1 MVGQGLAD
9 RLTIFTMQKTSW
21 TEQKE
26 QKKRQRRHMALAS
39 FGLLALAL
47 LFAYMFVWQRVYTL
61 QLADEHS
68 QRKLRVGLLKERIQS
83 LQNEVE
89 FLSSI
94 ENIESIA
101 RNQLAM
107 LPLREAQFA
116 SVIVPHVATAPA
128 DSAKLLATSVPVKK
142 EKAAAVKPKSNTKKS
157 TSKSAAKSSTGSK
170 KSKPAAKKP
179 TTKKKGSG
187 KTGK

>member
-1 MVGQGLAD
+1 
-9 RLTIFTMQKTSW
+9 MQKTSW

-26 QKKRQRRHMALAS
+26 QKKKQRRHFVLGS
-39 FGLLALAL
+39 LGLLALAL
-47 LFAYMFVWQRVYTL
+47 IFAYMFVWQRVYTL

-68 QRKLRVGLLKERIQS
+68 QRKLRVGLLKEKIQS

-89 FLSSI
+89 YLSSI

-116 SVIVPHVATAPA
+116 KAVVHQAVAPQPESPKPAVTSAP
-128 DSAKLLATSVPVKK
+128 
-142 EKAAAVKPKSNTKKS
+142 TKKVNN
-157 TSKSAAKSSTGSK
+157 TAINSKSVSKKSASKSSTTVK
-170 KSKPAAKKP
+170 KTKPVVKKP
-179 TTKKKGSG
+179 TTKKKGTG
-187 KTGK
+187 KTGR

>member
-9 RLTIFTMQKTSW
+9 RLTRFTMQKTSW

-26 QKKRQRRHMALAS
+26 QKKRQRRHFVLAT

-89 FLSSI
+89 YLSSI

-107 LPLREAQFA
+107 LPLREAQFVSA
-116 SVIVPHVATAPA
+116 IVPHVATAHT
-128 DSAKLLATSVPVKK
+128 DSAKLLATSVPAKRDN
-142 EKAAAVKPKSNTKKS
+142 AAAVKSNSNTKKS
-157 TSKSAAKSSTGSK
+157 ITQSTTGSN
-170 KSKPAAKKP
+170 KSKPAVKKP
-179 TTKKKGSG
+179 TTKKKGTG

>member
-1 MVGQGLAD
+1 
-9 RLTIFTMQKTSW
+9 MQKTSW

-26 QKKRQRRHMALAS
+26 QKKRQRRTFVLGS
-39 FGLLALAL
+39 CGLLALAL
-47 LFAYMFVWQRVYTL
+47 IFAYMFVWQRVYTL

-68 QRKLRVGLLKERIQS
+68 QRKLRVGLLRERIQS

-89 FLSSI
+89 YLSSI

-116 SVIVPHVATAPA
+116 KAVVHQPA
-128 DSAKLLATSVPVKK
+128 ALQQDTV
-142 EKAAAVKPKSNTKKS
+142 KAAVTAAPTKKAEP
-157 TSKSAAKSSTGSK
+157 TVAKSKSTTQKSVSKSSTAAK
-170 KSKPAAKKP
+170 KSKPVAKKP
-179 TTKKKGSG
+179 STKKKGSG
-187 KTGK
+187 KTGR

>member
-9 RLTIFTMQKTSW
+9 RLTHLIMQKTSW

-26 QKKRQRRHMALAS
+26 QKKRQRRTFVLGS

-47 LFAYMFVWQRVYTL
+47 IFAYMFVWQRVYTL

-89 FLSSI
+89 YLSSI

-116 SVIVPHVATAPA
+116 KAVVHQPKAPQQDTAKAAVVAAPA
-128 DSAKLLATSVPVKK
+128 KK
-142 EKAAAVKPKSNTKKS
+142 ENQTAVKSKS
-157 TSKSAAKSSTGSK
+157 TSKKSVSKSSTTAK
-170 KSKPAAKKP
+170 KSKPVAKKP
-179 TTKKKGSG
+179 TTKKKGTG
-187 KTGK
+187 KTGR

>member
-1 MVGQGLAD
+1 MVGHGMAD
-9 RLTIFTMQKTSW
+9 RLTQVIMQKTSW

-26 QKKRQRRHMALAS
+26 QKKRQRRTFVLSS

-47 LFAYMFVWQRVYTL
+47 IFAYMFVWQRVYTL

-89 FLSSI
+89 YLSSI

-116 SVIVPHVATAPA
+116 KAVVHQPAVPKQ
-128 DSAKLLATSVPVKK
+128 DSS
-142 EKAAAVKPKSNTKKS
+142 KAAVSAAPTKKVDQAVVKSKS
-157 TSKSAAKSSTGSK
+157 TSKKSVSKSSTTTK
-170 KSKPAAKKP
+170 KNKPVAKKP
-179 TTKKKGSG
+179 TTKKKGTG
-187 KTGK
+187 KTGR

>member
-1 MVGQGLAD
+1 
-9 RLTIFTMQKTSW
+9 MQKTSW

-26 QKKRQRRHMALAS
+26 QKQRQRRRFVLAS

-116 SVIVPHVATAPA
+116 KAVVPHSAVAHV
-128 DSAKLLATSVPVKK
+128 DSAKLAAAPVASKK
-142 EKAAAVKPKSNTKKS
+142 ENASAVKVKSNTKKS
-157 TSKSAAKSSTGSK
+157 VTKSTADSK
-170 KSKPAAKKP
+170 KSKSAAKKP
-179 TTKKKGSG
+179 TTKKKGTG